1 MWRLQFWSALTK
13 ACGHQVLAA
22 LHARLLYGRQ
32 SQIISIS
39 LATYLHDLKPSKATG
54 FVYPPCVN
62 LDEGLSAPCQAQGC
76 FGSFRFRGVSEAEG
90 PQTAKY
96 QNGIRLKSNV
106 LVSSQIAQIA
116 LTASYENRSYIIR
129 LRIVVPVPNL
139 HYCTIAGTRKTRSE
153 KNHANSYQRSKQG
166 RVVQVLWLLQSNW
179 PVAFLELFSSC
190 VCSRQVSVNPNF
202 HKHLQETA
210 EEGARNNFD
219 TSYWAWI
226 SLPNQASKIWLSI
239 FVTLHQ
245 DSLLGHR
252 KNERRHILLQFCCCA
267 SRFFFQAQTY
277 IKHTYNVAFM

>member
-1 MWRLQFWSALTK
+1 MSNNLNISCDISPWSKAIKGYWICVSSLCKSWRRTIGSMPSS
-13 ACGHQVLAA
+13 
-22 LHARLLYGRQ
+22 RLLWILSLSRSIGSRRPTDRQ
-32 SQIISIS
+32 QNIKMI
-39 LATYLHDLKPSKATG
+39 
-54 FVYPPCVN
+54 
-62 LDEGLSAPCQAQGC
+62 
-76 FGSFRFRGVSEAEG
+76 
-90 PQTAKY
+90 

-106 LVSSQIAQIA
+106 LLSSQIA

-139 HYCTIAGTRKTRSE
+139 DYCTIAGTRKTRSE

-166 RVVQVLWLLQSNW
+166 PVVQVLWLLQSNW
-179 PVAFLELFSSC
+179 PVAFLELFSSFC

-210 EEGARNNFD
+210 EEGAHNNFD

-239 FVTLHQ
+239 FVPLHQ

-252 KNERRHILLQFCCCA
+252 KNERRHILLQFCCCT
-267 SRFFFQAQTY
+267 SRFFWFRH
-277 IKHTYNVAFM
+277 KHILNI